1 MIDRGDE
8 LAGADGAEGPP
19 AARTRIGSGG
29 VRTLAAQAAGLATSF
44 IVGVVVAR
52 TLGVAGKGML
62 SVVMQTAGLLV
73 IVLDFGV
80 TASMVRLLSRGDLRP
95 GEAAANSVITAAV
108 AGLIAAPIAYLLLA
122 GRFAVLAGIPALA
135 VAAAMLVVP
144 GTVLVAG
151 LNGVSIGL
159 DDLVLPL
166 RAALI
171 SAFAVLA
178 ALGAL
183 VVSGRA
189 SVGSVA
195 MASALGTLTTVA
207 VFALGLRS
215 RARPLRPN
223 LRVAREAIPFSAKVH
238 LSNVSG
244 FLLERQDVL
253 LLALIAGAH
262 AVGLYSVGVSLAELT
277 WYVPSALSVAIMA
290 RASQMPEA
298 SGVEYVTQ
306 TTRVALLIMA
316 VTVVGTLLLAPFVI
330 PLVYGSAFAPAAYA
344 CFALLPGIVIDG
356 VTRILWSYQTV
367 RGRVY
372 WLQALGATA
381 LNVALVLLLAPRF
394 GPVGAGLAST
404 VAYTAIGVFAIR
416 RFCRDT
422 GATPGRILVPGRE
435 DIRVMVRTLKGLVG
449 LA

>member
-1 MIDRGDE
+1 MGE
-8 LAGADGAEGPP
+8 DGAEALAGGS
-19 AARTRIGSGG
+19 TRIGSGG
-29 VRTLAAQAAGLATSF
+29 ARTLAAQLAGLATSF
-44 IVGVVVAR
+44 IVGVIVAR

-95 GEAAANSVITAAV
+95 GGAAANSVLIAAA
-108 AGLIAAPIAYLLLA
+108 AGLIGTPVAYFLLV
-122 GRFAVLAGIPALA
+122 GRFAVLQGIPALA

-144 GTVLVAG
+144 ATVLAAG

-159 DDLVLPL
+159 DDLALPL
-166 RAALI
+166 RAALA
-171 SAFAVLA
+171 SAAAVLVVLA
-178 ALGAL
+178 VL
-183 VVSGRA
+183 VVTGHA
-189 SVGSVA
+189 SVGTVA
-195 MASALGTLTTVA
+195 AASAFGTVVTVV
-207 VFALGLRS
+207 VFAVGLRS
-215 RARPLRPN
+215 RATPLRPD
-223 LRVAREAIPFSAKVH
+223 LRVARKAIPFSAKVH

-244 FLLERQDVL
+244 FLLERQDIL
-253 LLALIAGAH
+253 LLALISGAH

-277 WYVPSALSVAIMA
+277 WYVPSALGVAIMA
-290 RASQMPEA
+290 RASQMPET

-306 TTRVALLIMA
+306 TTRVALLMMA
-316 VTVVGTLLLAPFVI
+316 VTVAGTLVLAPFLI

-344 CFALLPGIVIDG
+344 CFALLPGIVVDG
-356 VTRILWSYQTV
+356 VTRVLWSYQTV

-381 LNVALVLLLAPRF
+381 LNLALVLVLAPRF
-394 GPVGAGLAST
+394 GPVGAALAST
-404 VAYTAIGVFAIR
+404 CAYSAIGVFAVR

-422 GATPGRILVPGRE
+422 GASLGRVLVPGRE
-435 DIRVMVRTLKGLVG
+435 DIHVMVRTVKGLVG